1 MIELIYPY
9 DLAPVIPA
17 PTAETSE
24 ECRAVSEWFPVVEP
38 TGMVIGRSSRQY
50 CHGVFSNTTVQK
62 HQFFGPQRS
71 L

>member
-24 ECRAVSEWFPVVEP
+24 ESRAVSEWFPIVDS
-38 TGMVIGRSSRQY
+38 TGLVIGRYLVSIVIVEPN
-50 CHGVFSNTTVQK
+50 HFI
-62 HQFFGPQRS
+62 